1 MKGIILAGG
10 HGTRMGD
17 CTKVTNKHLL
27 AVYDKPMI
35 LYPLQ
40 TLLDAGLEDILIISG
55 SAHCGSFMNLL
66 GSGKEYSARFMYA
79 VQDKASGIA
88 QALSLARP
96 FAGNDSVAVIL
107 GDNYFEASIKED
119 IKSFKSGAKIFLK
132 KVDDPTRFGV
142 AETDGKIIKRIRE
155 KPKNPASNL
164 AVTGLYLY
172 DNKVFDYI
180 CTLKPSVR
188 NEFEITD
195 VNNIYIAKRS
205 MEFKVLNGFWSDM
218 GTPDS
223 LYRTAGFLKRKQEKK

>member
-66 GSGKEYSARFMYA
+66 GSGEEYSARFMYA

-96 FAGNDSVAVIL
+96 FAGDSSIAVIL
-107 GDNYFEASIKED
+107 GDNYFEDSIKED
-119 IKSFKSGAKIFLK
+119 IETFKSGAKIFLK
-132 KVDDPTRFGV
+132 KVRDPERFGV
-142 AETDGKIIKRIRE
+142 A
-155 KPKNPASNL
+155 
-164 AVTGLYLY
+164 
-172 DNKVFDYI
+172 
-180 CTLKPSVR
+180 
-188 NEFEITD
+188 
-195 VNNIYIAKRS
+195 
-205 MEFKVLNGFWSDM
+205 
-218 GTPDS
+218 
-223 LYRTAGFLKRKQEKK
+223 